1 MRIVFIEIQNY
12 RGIKK
17 LDWAPTAHV
26 NCLIGPGDSTKTTIL
41 DAIELVLN
49 PRSYVFADD
58 SDFFDLDV
66 EKPIIITVTL
76 SNLPSGFK
84 SDDRYG
90 MHLRGWNAQDST
102 VEDEPNENLEDALSV
117 RVKID
122 RSLEARWSIFND
134 RIEKEEGDPPTVR
147 YKDAKQIATSR
158 LGAYAE
164 RHLGWGRQSVLMQ
177 MEEGPDS
184 ISLQLAEASRAA
196 RETFRKSNQNV
207 FKETVSLV
215 QKLGNKFSVPIR
227 DKYVAELDVQ
237 GVSITAGG
245 ISLHDGKLP
254 LRRLGTGSSR
264 LLVSALQHDAGDTHI
279 ALIDEV
285 EHGLEPHRIAR
296 LLNHLKSPATE
307 KEKGPPSQ
315 IFMTTHSPVV
325 IRELTAN
332 DICTVRSN
340 AGITEVRAVA
350 ANAKDLTSA
359 QRHLRSSPE
368 AFFARRILV
377 GEGRTEQGLL
387 RGLDSWWSQQKRDSF
402 SLRGV
407 IAIDGGGIPDAL
419 NIAKHLLDL
428 GYEVALLLDTD
439 KTLPE
444 SQITSVQKKGGAIF
458 KWQDSCS
465 TEERI
470 FLDVPWQTVIALV
483 NLAVEHVGSDSVR
496 AQINNVCRA
505 KSLSEISEISALPNS
520 LDTDNFRRAL
530 GMAAKKD
537 KRPWFKDITRGE
549 QLAEILAPCLV
560 IIPDK
565 PLSETI
571 SSLRQWVDA

>member
-17 LDWAPTAHV
+17 LDWAPTAYV

-41 DAIELVLN
+41 DAIELALN
-49 PRSYVFADD
+49 PRSYMFADD

-66 EKPIIITVTL
+66 ENPIIVTITL
-76 SNLPSGFK
+76 ANLPSGFK
-84 SDDRYG
+84 SDNRYG

-117 RVKID
+117 RVTID
-122 RSLEARWSIFND
+122 QSLEARWSIFND
-134 RIEKEEGDPPTVR
+134 RIEKEEGDPPSVR

-164 RHLGWGRQSVLMQ
+164 RHLGWGRQSVLVQ
-177 MEEGPDS
+177 MEEGPDG
-184 ISLQLAEASRAA
+184 INLQLAEASRAA

-207 FKETVSLV
+207 FKETVSRV
-215 QKLGNKFSVPIR
+215 EKLGNNFSVPIR

-264 LLVSALQHDAGDTHI
+264 LLVSALQHDVGDTHI

-296 LLNHLKSPATE
+296 LLNHLKFTDTD
-307 KEKGPPSQ
+307 KEKVPTSQ

-332 DICTVRSN
+332 DIFTVRSST
-340 AGITEVRAVA
+340 GITKVWSVA
-350 ANAKDLTSA
+350 ATAKDIDIA

-368 AFFARRILV
+368 AFLARRILV

-387 RGLDSWWSQQKRDSF
+387 RGLDSWWSQKGKDSF
-402 SLRGV
+402 ALRGV
-407 IAIDGGGIPDAL
+407 VAIDGGGIPDAL
-419 NIAKHLLDL
+419 NIADHLLGL

-444 SQITSVQKKGGAIF
+444 GQLTCVQKKGGAIF

-465 TEERI
+465 TEDRI
-470 FLDVPWQTVIALV
+470 FLDVPWQTVISLI
-483 NLAVEHVGSDSVR
+483 NLAEEHVGSDSVKDN
-496 AQINNVCRA
+496 INNECKTR
-505 KSLSEISEISALPNS
+505 SLPEIAGLALPVG
-520 LDTDNFRRAL
+520 LDTVDYRKVFGIVSKN
-530 GMAAKKD
+530 KS
-537 KRPWFKDITRGE
+537 WFKDITKGE
-549 QLAEILAPCLV
+549 RLAERMAPCLDK
-560 IIPDK
+560 IPDK
-565 PLSETI
+565 PLGKTI
-571 SSLRQWVDA
+571 TSLRQWIDA